1 MAFERPSTCSA
12 RSDRPG
18 GSQEIRAALRLLPR
32 HVLHDASSVRPEPA
46 THGSRKEG
54 LRSPG
59 KAARGAALL
68 PSARITQD
76 SRFVCALAY
85 KSTCREAARKS
96 AKALL

>member
-1 MAFERPSTCSA
+1 MAFERPSTCIA

-32 HVLHDASSVRPEPA
+32 HVLHDAASVRPEPA
-46 THGSRKEG
+46 THGSGKEG

-68 PSARITQD
+68 PSARLRETAD
-76 SRFVCALAY
+76 SSVRWRTKALA
-85 KSTCREAARKS
+85 ARRR
-96 AKALL
+96 ARAPRR